1 MKAGKIALILFALLG
16 LGINLLL
23 LFWKL
28 TDPANGIAGC
38 GATGGCNEVL
48 ASKWSQVF
56 GLPVTLPGALVYALI
71 LLSLRPRFERL
82 LSPSLAV
89 LTGGVIWF
97 VSVQL
102 WILHH
107 LCPWCLAAHAIGV
120 IVVALGVVRVQRP
133 FLQPMI
139 VGVVATGLL
148 IAAQVFGPAPTTHR
162 IEETTAANVSAPIHA
177 RGDGRKVE
185 FNNGRKIYDRDA
197 LPRIGSTKAP
207 HVLVEYFDYRCAA
220 CRTMH
225 GFLDS
230 LIGKHPDQIAIIMLP
245 LEGADQHERPGS
257 TSLSRIALA
266 VWRTEP
272 AKFPEIH
279 LVSRTRG
286 RRSDETRRQHHF
298 ARATRRCPQGSLDRR
313 TPRSQCRG
321 PDFVLKKD
329 PPASQAP
336 RQRHAPRPRP
346 ALQRGRL
353 HPRDGAGAGAFAL
366 RSFGGVNSEKA
377 LRGVAEG
384 RGVADDEGGR

>member
-1 MKAGKIALILFALLG
+1 MRAGKIALILFAILG

-23 LFWKL
+23 LLWKL
-28 TDPANGIAGC
+28 TDPSNGVVGC
-38 GATGGCNEVL
+38 GGAGACNEVL

-56 GLPVTLPGALVYALI
+56 GLPITIPGALIYALI
-71 LLSLRPRFERL
+71 LFSQRPRFEKL
-82 LSPSLAV
+82 LSPSLAI

-107 LCPWCLAAHAIGV
+107 LCPWCLAAHVIGV
-120 IVVALGVVRVQRP
+120 IVVILGVMQVKRSFFRS
-133 FLQPMI
+133 MI

-148 IAAQVFGPAPTTHR
+148 IAAQVFGPAPATHR
-162 IEETTAANVSAPIHA
+162 IEETTAAIISVPIHT
-177 RGDGRKVE
+177 RGDGRKIE

-197 LPRIGSTKAP
+197 LPSIGSSKAT

-220 CRTMH
+220 CRVMH

-245 LEGADQHERPGS
+245 LEGADQHERPGN

-279 LVSRTRG
+279 RTFFSLPAPDEAEAMRLAANLISRER
-286 RRSDETRRQHHF
+286 
-298 ARATRRCPQGSLDRR
+298 LDAA
-313 TPRSQCRG
+313 
-321 PDFVLKKD
+321 LKD
-329 PPASQAP
+329 PWIDELLAANAEDRISFSKKTPQLP
-336 RQRHAPRPRP
+336 K
-346 ALQRGRL
+346 LLVKGTRL
-353 HPRDGAGAGAFAL
+353 VHGLP
-366 RSFGGVNSEKA
+366 SSE
-377 LRGVAEG
+377 
-384 RGVADDEGGR
+384 ADFIRVMEQELGL